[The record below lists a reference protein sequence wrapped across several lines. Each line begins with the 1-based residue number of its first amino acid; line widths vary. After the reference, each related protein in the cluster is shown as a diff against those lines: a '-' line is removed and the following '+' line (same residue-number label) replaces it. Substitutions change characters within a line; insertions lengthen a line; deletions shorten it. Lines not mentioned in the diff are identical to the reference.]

1 MTRQNSF
8 PALLRV
14 MTALCSLLI
23 ACSGA
28 GSSSADRGAAR
39 PVTYVA
45 VGASDSVGVGANSP
59 ETESW
64 PSVLARKLPP
74 GSRFV
79 NLGVSGSLLHQA
91 LDQQLPVAVDADP
104 DLVTVWLSVNDYIG
118 RAHLDQYE
126 SDLDSLLGR
135 LRADTDAVILVGNV
149 PDLSALPIASRLDL
163 RDVDRWNA
171 AIDAVSA
178 RHGATVVDL
187 HATWQEVKDHPEYIS
202 SDGFHPSTSGY
213 ARLAEVF
220 YAAATKQLA
229 ARSSVT
235 SSAAR

>member
-1 MTRQNSF
+1 MTRLNPS
-8 PALLRV
+8 PALLRIV
-14 MTALCSLLI
+14 AALCSLLV
-23 ACSGA
+23 ACSGS
-28 GSSSADRGAAR
+28 GSSSADQGAAL

-74 GSRFV
+74 GSRYV

-118 RAHLDQYE
+118 RVRLDQYE
-126 SDLDSLLGR
+126 SDLDAMLGR
-135 LRADTDAVILVGNV
+135 LRAGTDAVILVGNV
-149 PDLSALPIASRLDL
+149 PDLSALPIAPRLDL

-171 AIDAVSA
+171 TIDAVSA

-187 HATWQEVKDHPEYIS
+187 HATWQEAKDHPEYIS

-220 YAAATKQLA
+220 YAAASEQLA
-229 ARSSVT
+229 ARSRVT
-235 SSAAR
+235 SSAVQ